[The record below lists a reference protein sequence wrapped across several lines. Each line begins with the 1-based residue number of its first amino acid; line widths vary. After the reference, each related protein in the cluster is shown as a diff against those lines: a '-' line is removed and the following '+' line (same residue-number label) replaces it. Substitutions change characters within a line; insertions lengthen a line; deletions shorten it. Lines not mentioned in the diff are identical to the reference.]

1 MVIDIDDPSTW
12 PAASEVPAPSAPPVD
27 LQIPEEKKKKRISLT
42 IADGRIITT
51 SDAPQVVVDGTID
64 VASVT
69 RTERGLIIRC
79 RIRRAWDGEVAIA
92 DLIPKTM
99 EFAQHWNEWLGQKA
113 GVNGRITPQTRQLL
127 KDYIFEQ
134 AEALPECIGVERTGY
149 LNDLDVLAFENGWI
163 GADGVSHVATAGVP
177 ANVRIGGPRGPAT
190 RFLVNMQSPS
200 PDAPQMGFPLDTAMT
215 VPRAED
221 TKNART
227 AAQFDARGVIRSMLD
242 LAHKNYGNQVVRVAL
257 GYMFAHAVSPYLFK
271 HHHRF
276 PHLYITGPYQT
287 GKDWLARI
295 AWTVAGGKEG
305 AATSAGGGSTPKGI
319 RNRLAAS
326 SLLPLHVNELRGLK
340 DEEYLA
346 KFVRAG
352 YDRQGSTITN
362 VDQQDVSW
370 PVNRSFML
378 VGERVVGG
386 GAELSRYV
394 TVETSEVARPDLGD
408 KVMALAK
415 QARSAWT
422 TLLCDWHLSAPRIDA
437 MIAQARVMLAGCGLD
452 DRRAFGWACVIAAAA
467 WIEEPTEE
475 SPAQTLGEAFMNE
488 CIKRALASSSA
499 ADESSITGG
508 FWDSM
513 ALLVQ
518 QSRVSGSGNMRFIRM
533 TSPAELALDVAR
545 ISGYLKDMARTSDE
559 SIALVKN
566 ELRRVSAYLGTGR
579 SHVQMGGAPRNCYL
593 FNARDGSIT
602 KAIPDWAL
610 RMACTSDMGIF
621 DNELHQS
628 VQDSWT
634 AGQQKRETE

>member
-1 MVIDIDDPSTW
+1 MAIDIDDPSTW
-12 PAASEVPAPSAPPVD
+12 PVEAAPEPAPAPRAD
-27 LQIPEEKKKKRISLT
+27 LEIPEKKKKRVSLT

-79 RIRRAWDGEVAIA
+79 RIRRAWDGEVAVA

-113 GVNGRITPQTRQLL
+113 GVNGRINPQTRQLL

-134 AEALPECIGVERTGY
+134 AEAVPESIGVERTGY

-163 GADGVSHVATAGVP
+163 GADGVSHVATPGVP
-177 ANVRIGGPRGPAT
+177 ANVRIGGSRGPAT
-190 RFLVNMQSPS
+190 RLLVNIQSPS
-200 PDAPQMGFPLDTAMT
+200 PDAPQMGFPVDTAMT
-215 VPRAED
+215 IPRAED
-221 TKNART
+221 AKDARA
-227 AAQFDARGVIRSMLD
+227 AAQFDARGVIRSLLD
-242 LAHKNYGNQVVRVAL
+242 LAHKNYGNHVVQVAL

-276 PHLYITGPYQT
+276 PHLYVTGPYQT

-295 AWTVAGGKEG
+295 AWTVAGGKDG

-346 KFVRAG
+346 KFIRAG

-362 VDQQDVSW
+362 TDQQDVSW

-394 TVETSEVARPDLGD
+394 TLETREVKRPELGD

-415 QARSAWT
+415 QARAAWT
-422 TLLCDWHLSAPRIDA
+422 TLLCDWHLAAPRIDA

-452 DRRAFGWACVIAAAA
+452 DRRAFGWSCVIAAAA
-467 WIEEPTEE
+467 WIREPTEE
-475 SPAQTLGEAFMNE
+475 NPAQTLGEEFMDE

-499 ADESSITGG
+499 ADEASITGG
-508 FWDSM
+508 FWDSA

-518 QSRVSGSGNMRFIRM
+518 QTRVSGTGNMRFIRV
-533 TSPAELALDVAR
+533 TGPAELSLDVAR
-545 ISGYLKDMARTSDE
+545 VSGYLKDMARTSEE
-559 SIALVKN
+559 SISLVKN
-566 ELRRVSAYLGTGR
+566 ELRRVNAFLGTGR
-579 SHVQMGGAPRNCYL
+579 RLVQLGAAPRTCFV
-593 FNARDGSIT
+593 FNVRDRSVGQ
-602 KAIPDWAL
+602 AVPDWAL

-621 DNELHQS
+621 DDEIYQS
-628 VQDSWT
+628 IQHSWT
-634 AGQQKRETE
+634 SQQQRETE